1 MSALDHVTLMGSL
14 IEVVPLLASY
24 TARLIFA
31 IITVLQT
38 AFACCC
44 VRVVI
49 FPWLARL
56 LHLFTIVGFF
66 IKKILLFTHST
77 TNFILAL
84 QAILLTTLTSLR
96 HIIQISFVANF
107 LTHLICLIDPVTFIA
122 FITQITACTFH
133 TMAHTRYTRIMFISK
148 STIFTFAR

>member
-1 MSALDHVTLMGSL
+1 MQA
-14 IEVVPLLASY
+14 
-24 TARLIFA
+24 IF
-31 IITVLQT
+31 T
-38 AFACCC
+38 CCC

-49 FPWLARL
+49 FPWLTRYFR
-56 LHLFTIVGFF
+56 LFTKVGFV
-66 IKKILLFTHST
+66 IKKIPLFTHST
-77 TNFILAL
+77 TNLILAL

-133 TMAHTRYTRIMFISK
+133 TMAHTRYAGIMFITK